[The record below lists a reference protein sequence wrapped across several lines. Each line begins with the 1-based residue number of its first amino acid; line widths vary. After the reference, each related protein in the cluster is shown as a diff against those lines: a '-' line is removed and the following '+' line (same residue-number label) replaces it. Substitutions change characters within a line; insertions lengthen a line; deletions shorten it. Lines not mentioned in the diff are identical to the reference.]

1 MLSSPTVYSYDDF
14 DGDLCLNDFTVSIA
28 PDYVFEVLNDI
39 KSVNSSEFGC
49 GFVHG
54 INRLTAPV
62 LRVHLLPW
70 SPVCSIY
77 LSSPPFS

>member
-1 MLSSPTVYSYDDF
+1 MYSYDDF

-39 KSVNSSEFGC
+39 KSVNSS
-49 GFVHG
+49 GFY
-54 INRLTAPV
+54 RLTYVPQSYPTNGALV

-70 SPVCSIY
+70 SPVRLFHLAGSLSI
-77 LSSPPFS
+77 